1 MSEMLL
7 VGHIEEAVFQALL
20 GPTPRDDVEAFLPRA
35 DSLSELLQRVRAR
48 HLLPLRCIA
57 LGAVATHQ
65 LERPKP
71 EAFHLYRQLDERT
84 IKALRV
90 WVEHTGY
97 GLPHVKH
104 DITPVKLAGILHD
117 VHRAFD
123 LTPAGSEITLVGAA
137 LAHGLISVEQ
147 WESVRGAAR

>member
-7 VGHIEEAVFQALL
+7 VGHVEEEVFQALL
-20 GPTPRDDVEAFLPRA
+20 GATPRDEVETFVPRA

-48 HLLPLRCIA
+48 HLMPLRCIA

-65 LERPKP
+65 LERPAL

-97 GLPHVKH
+97 ALPAVKP

-117 VHRAFD
+117 VHRAFALD
-123 LTPAGSEITLVGAA
+123 PAGSEITLVGAA
-137 LAHGLISVEQ
+137 LAHGLVGVAQ